1 MAQKQGA
8 RVSYSPF
15 FCGYTLIKWPIYFYS
30 YLSVEWYRVPML
42 LVLSMNKLR
51 ATIAVLVT
59 ALLLCGT
66 ANATQPKTV
75 LVSVHPMALLIKSA
89 WPDLSVSS
97 LVSAN
102 QSPHDF
108 VLKPSDMKRIANVD
122 AVIWMGPEFEPYLE
136 KAIKGKIQV
145 DVSQG
150 THESAAMNGYDSEHV
165 HAPVNAHAEHGHD
178 PHLWLDPNRILE
190 MLSLVQA
197 QLNLAEPTA
206 FMDQYTAWK
215 NNAHTAFKDQHKA
228 GFVSFHDAFHEWIKV
243 FNLNQIA
250 VVTSNPEK
258 PVGTRHIVEVRKLL
272 ASGQAQCL
280 FVEPQFQSRIVKK
293 LHKGLDI
300 DVINIDPMASTYAID
315 SGGFVNFYQELL
327 SKFTQCFSK

>member
-1 MAQKQGA
+1 
-8 RVSYSPF
+8 
-15 FCGYTLIKWPIYFYS
+15 
-30 YLSVEWYRVPML
+30 ML
-42 LVLSMNKLR
+42 LVLSMDKMR
-51 ATIAVLVT
+51 AAMLVLVI
-59 ALLLCGT
+59 ALLFSGM
-66 ANATQPKTV
+66 AQAMQPKTV

-89 WPDLSVSS
+89 WPELGVSS

-108 VLKPSDMKRIANVD
+108 VLKPSDMKRIASVD
-122 AVIWMGPEFEPYLE
+122 AVIWMGPEFEPYLK
-136 KAIKGKIQV
+136 KAIKGKVQV
-145 DVSQG
+145 DLSQDA
-150 THESAAMNGYDSEHV
+150 HESAIINEEHSEHG
-165 HAPVNAHAEHGHD
+165 HDDHEHEINSQPVSEHDEHGHD